1 MSDQRRSGFEVTQQ
15 RLSYLIAPRASF
27 RLGRYCRR
35 DRTGANNLE
44 QRGFDRVV
52 DPQSA
57 KGDAA
62 RLAVVE
68 QPSMAGVARNIML
81 RAGVADSQL
90 ASATAAT
97 DQTGEQ
103 GITMLGSTMMPAL
116 RNVLAYHPADRLCAL
131 PIEISVV
138 RAGLQRQPFLA
149 RLATDLSPEPR
160 TAVLRDGA
168 GSTIGI
174 GTAVYR
180 VCHHPMDGRVARSSP
195 GNLAVATL
203 GRQVE
208 PVLVEPQK

>member
-1 MSDQRRSGFEVTQQ
+1 MFVNLSLDLGDTQECPVPACLQFCRDQAVGGIGRIVLTECPISSVANGFEVTQQ
-15 RLSYLIAPRASF
+15 RLSYLVAPRASF

-116 RNVLAYHPADRLCAL
+116 RPKLTFDLDRL
-131 PIEISVV
+131 V
-138 RAGLQRQPFLA
+138 
-149 RLATDLSPEPR
+149 
-160 TAVLRDGA
+160 GA
-168 GSTIGI
+168 GYYYYYQI
-174 GTAVYR
+174 R
-180 VCHHPMDGRVARSSP
+180 W
-195 GNLAVATL
+195 
-203 GRQVE
+203 
-208 PVLVEPQK
+208 K